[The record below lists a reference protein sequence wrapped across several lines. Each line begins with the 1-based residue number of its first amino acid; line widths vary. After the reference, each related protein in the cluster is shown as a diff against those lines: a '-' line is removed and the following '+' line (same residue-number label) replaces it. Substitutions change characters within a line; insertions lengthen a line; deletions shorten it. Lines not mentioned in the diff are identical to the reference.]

1 MNYNVRK
8 LTVAAMLVAV
18 SVVLSAFSIPIGASR
33 CFPIQHLVNVISAVF
48 LGPLYGVIMAFCTS
62 LIRNLLGTGSLLA
75 FPGSMAGAFLCGMV
89 FSYTKRLIPTY
100 FGEII
105 GTGIIGGMLCYP
117 VATLLMGQEAAL
129 FTFVVPFLM
138 STVCGTVMA
147 AVILGV
153 LYRSKAVNV
162 IRSALGENEKINKG
176 FLECLYFMECRHS
189 ASFFSILDIDRQSI
203 DSMK

>member
-1 MNYNVRK
+1 
-8 LTVAAMLVAV
+8 MLVAV

-100 FGEII
+100 FGEVI

-138 STVCGTVMA
+138 STVCGTIMA

-162 IRSALGENEKINKG
+162 IRSTLRENE
-176 FLECLYFMECRHS
+176 
-189 ASFFSILDIDRQSI
+189 
-203 DSMK
+203 

>member
-100 FGEII
+100 FGEVI

-138 STVCGTVMA
+138 SAVCGTVRA

-162 IRSALGENEKINKG
+162 IRSALGENEKNK
-176 FLECLYFMECRHS
+176 
-189 ASFFSILDIDRQSI
+189 
-203 DSMK
+203 

>member
-75 FPGSMAGAFLCGMV
+75 FQGSMAGAFLCGMV

-100 FGEII
+100 FGEVI

-138 STVCGTVMA
+138 STVCGTIMA

-162 IRSALGENEKINKG
+162 IRSTLRENE
-176 FLECLYFMECRHS
+176 
-189 ASFFSILDIDRQSI
+189 
-203 DSMK
+203 